1 MADAPLVLLNDELPD
16 GTEKINKGIKNANEA
31 LKRSITAHS
40 DASNALNI
48 SNDAKEKADDVEKQ
62 LTEIVVNG
70 DSSVEA
76 AAARVGTEGESHD
89 DLKKRLD
96 EEFKRAKLYR
106 EKQSYLYARFFRKLR
121 LKESVIIECP
131 GDSLTYGYDMNSA
144 DRRPPSTNSIPDG
157 STHKTDRASKTYPES
172 LDEFLDIVYEG
183 RVQVI
188 NRGYSGDGVKQGYN
202 RWIEPSGSHISIN
215 CYGTNDSREPGT
227 GYPGD
232 IKEFLKWYRKMIER
246 QLDWGSAVI
255 LMTPP
260 KNRYDA
266 NPDSYEN
273 AVFLLGEEYGIPV
286 IKTDEMI
293 AGYSPAIYS
302 DGTHFNGKGYTIWA
316 SRIAAL
322 FVGKGP
328 KKIRHVSDGSTL
340 LSREYIDN
348 VVYNSGAYMRS
359 NAGYPTP
366 NEVTDGQGIGAFIGP
381 GGKAT
386 WSFYLET
393 DDMVVLP
400 TAYLEGNNSLKLTL
414 DFGVQQADVC
424 IDYLY
429 GYPGVNHTVFPAS
442 TVSWKVPNDFPHKGS
457 VTSPYFFK
465 WGQPMLTI
473 SGKGWHTIT
482 AELVGSDTVSV
493 LGLSFFSYHDL
504 MKIKT
509 VENVVDKRKGY
520 LKFKTHNH
528 YSETN
533 DVRNTSIKMQ
543 DIIDAVGYP
552 EMTSY
557 WENPPL
563 KVTVHN
569 WDANI
574 LEYVVTVGNRG
585 AGNKFSVGIDVKETK
600 IVANPA
606 ADKIRKL
613 DSVSFNV
620 STDEII
626 LNWGGATARATEFTV
641 SLL

>member
-1 MADAPLVLLNDELPD
+1 MADAPKLQ
-16 GTEKINKGIKNANEA
+16 GTEKIGESYYKINIGIDNANEA
-31 LKRSITAHS
+31 LKRSVTAS
-40 DASNALNI
+40 SNASNAINI
-48 SNDAKEKADDVEKQ
+48 SNNAKEKAATVEKQ

-76 AAARVGTEGESHD
+76 AAARVGTEGESYEV
-89 DLKKRLD
+89 LKIRLD

-106 EKQSYLYARFFRKLR
+106 EKQSFLYARLFRKLR
-121 LKESVIIECP
+121 LKESVNGECI
-131 GDSLTYGYDMNSA
+131 GDSLTYGYDIKSA
-144 DRRPPSTNSIPDG
+144 DRRPPSTDPIPDG
-157 STHKTDRASKTYPES
+157 STHKTDRASKTYPEA

-183 RVQVI
+183 KINIV

-202 RWIEPSGSHISIN
+202 RWNAPAGSDFSVI

-348 VVYNSGAYMRS
+348 VAYSNGAYMRS
-359 NAGYPTP
+359 NTGYPTP
-366 NEVTDGQGIGAFIGP
+366 NEITDGQGIGAFIVP
-381 GGKAT
+381 GGRAT
-386 WSFYLET
+386 WSFYVET

-400 TAYLEGNNSLKLTL
+400 TAYIGGTDALKLTL

-429 GYPGVNHTVFPAS
+429 GYPGVNNTVFPAS
-442 TVSWKVPNDFPHKGS
+442 TVTWKTPGDFPYKGNI
-457 VTSPYFFK
+457 TSPYFFK
-465 WGQPMLTI
+465 WGQPMLVI
-473 SGKGWHTIT
+473 AGKGWHTIT
-482 AELVGSDTVSV
+482 AELVGSNTVSV

-509 VENVVDKRKGY
+509 IENVTDKRKGH

-543 DIIDAVGYP
+543 DIIDALGYP

-569 WDANI
+569 WDANT
-574 LEYVVTVGNRG
+574 LEYVVTIGNRSV
-585 AGNKFSVGIDVKETK
+585 GNKFSVGIDVKETK
-600 IVANPA
+600 IVSSPA
-606 ADKIRKL
+606 TDKIRKL

-620 STDEII
+620 STDELI
-626 LNWGGATARATEFTV
+626 LNWGGATTRATEFVV